1 MKYEV
6 TTYNTKKMF
15 ADALKHAMSQKP
27 FSKITVSEIVAACGV
42 NRKTFYYH
50 FEDIYALLLWIFK
63 EEAIDVVKKF
73 DLPTQPREALFF
85 VMDYVEENSY
95 LINCAYDSLG
105 RDQLRSFLYDDFS
118 SITKE
123 LLERV
128 EALSGNKLESSYKE
142 YLTKFYAEGLAGM
155 LIDWIKH
162 RSDRDRE
169 QTADYIIRTVRG
181 GLSGIF
187 GCKLGEKDV
196 EKG

>member
-63 EEAIDVVKKF
+63 EEAIDVVKEF
-73 DLPTQPREALFF
+73 NLPTQHREALFF

-105 RDQLRSFLYDDFS
+105 RDQLRSFLSADFI
-118 SITKE
+118 SITRDR
-123 LLERV
+123 LEQV
-128 EALSGNKLESSYKE
+128 EAMTGQKLEPAYKE
-142 YLTKFYAEGLAGM
+142 YLSKFYAEGMAGM

-162 RSDRDRE
+162 RSDLDRE
-169 QTADYIIRTVRG
+169 QTADYIIRTIRG

-187 GCKLGEKDV
+187 GCRLEEED
-196 EKG
+196 E

>member
-27 FSKITVSEIVAACGV
+27 LSKITVSEIVSACGV

-50 FEDIYALLLWIFK
+50 FEDIYALLMWILK

-73 DLPTQPREALFF
+73 DLPTQHREALFF
-85 VMDYVEENSY
+85 VMDYVEKNSY

-118 SITKE
+118 SITEE

-128 EALSGNKLESSYKE
+128 EALSGQKLEASYKE
-142 YLTKFYAEGLAGM
+142 YLAKFYAEGLAGM

-162 RSDRDRE
+162 RSDLDRE
-169 QTADYIIRTVRG
+169 QTADYIVRTVRG

-187 GCKLGEKDV
+187 GCKLGEED
-196 EKG
+196 

>member
-15 ADALKHAMSQKP
+15 ADALKRAMSQKP
-27 FSKITVSEIVAACGV
+27 LSRITVSEIVAACGV

-63 EEAIDVVKKF
+63 EEAIDVVKEF
-73 DLPTQPREALFF
+73 NLTTQPREALFF

-105 RDQLRSFLYDDFS
+105 RDQLRSFLYTDFIS
-118 SITKE
+118 VTRE
-123 LLERV
+123 LLDQV
-128 EALSGNKLESSYKE
+128 EVLTGHKLDPPFRD
-142 YLTKFYAEGLAGM
+142 YLAKFCAEALAGM

-162 RSDRDRE
+162 RTDLDRE
-169 QTADYIIRTVRG
+169 QTADYIIRIVRS

-187 GCKLGEKDV
+187 GCELV
-196 EKG
+196 EAEEL

>member
-155 LIDWIKH
+155 LIDWINNGMEGDYSRKL
-162 RSDRDRE
+162 DIAL
-169 QTADYIIRTVRG
+169 TALMPVLRANCRG
-181 GLSGIF
+181 A
-187 GCKLGEKDV
+187 KAAAV
-196 EKG
+196 QP

>member
-50 FEDIYALLLWIFK
+50 FEDIYALLMWILK

-73 DLPTQPREALFF
+73 DLPTQHREALFF
-85 VMDYVEENSY
+85 VMDYVEKNSY

-118 SITKE
+118 SITEE

-128 EALSGNKLESSYKE
+128 EALSGQKLEASYKE
-142 YLTKFYAEGLAGM
+142 YLAKFYAEGLAGM

-162 RSDRDRE
+162 RSDLDRE
-169 QTADYIIRTVRG
+169 QTADYIVRTVRG

-187 GCKLGEKDV
+187 GCKLGEED
-196 EKG
+196 

>member
-1 MKYEV
+1 MKHDEQSLQ
-6 TTYNTKKMF
+6 TKQ
-15 ADALKHAMSQKP
+15 ALSEALKTMMKKKP
-27 FSKITVSEIVAACGV
+27 LTKITVRELVEVCGV

-162 RSDRDRE
+162 RSDLDRE

>member
-1 MKYEV
+1 
-6 TTYNTKKMF
+6 MF

-63 EEAIDVVKKF
+63 EEAIDVVKEF
-73 DLPTQPREALFF
+73 NLPTQHREALFF

-105 RDQLRSFLYDDFS
+105 RDQLRSFLSADFI
-118 SITKE
+118 SITRDR
-123 LLERV
+123 LEQV
-128 EALSGNKLESSYKE
+128 EAMTGQKLEPAYKE
-142 YLTKFYAEGLAGM
+142 YLSKFYAEGMAGM

-162 RSDRDRE
+162 RSDLDRE
-169 QTADYIIRTVRG
+169 QTADYIIRTIRG

-187 GCKLGEKDV
+187 GCRLEEED
-196 EKG
+196 E

>member
-6 TTYNTKKMF
+6 TTYNTKRMF
-15 ADALKHAMSQKP
+15 ADALKQAMSQKP

-63 EEAIDVVKKF
+63 EEAIDVVKEF
-73 DLPTQPREALFF
+73 NLPTQHREALFF

-105 RDQLRSFLYDDFS
+105 RDQLRCFLYTDFIS
-118 SITKE
+118 VTRE
-123 LLERV
+123 LLEQV
-128 EALSGNKLESSYKE
+128 EALSGNKLETPYKE
-142 YLTKFYAEGLAGM
+142 YLSKFYAEGLAGV

-162 RSDRDRE
+162 RTDLDRE
-169 QTADYIIRTVRG
+169 QTADYIIRTIRG

-187 GCKLGEKDV
+187 GCRLAEEDG
-196 EKG
+196 

>member
-6 TTYNTKKMF
+6 TTYHTKKMF

-63 EEAIDVVKKF
+63 EEAIDVVKTF
-73 DLPTQPREALFF
+73 DLPTQHRDALFF
-85 VMDYVEENSY
+85 VMDYVEENNY

-105 RDQLRSFLYDDFS
+105 RDQLRAFLYSDFIS
-118 SITKE
+118 VTRE
-123 LLERV
+123 LLEQV
-128 EALSGNKLESSYKE
+128 EVLSGTKPEASYKE
-142 YLTKFYAEGLAGM
+142 YLAKFYAEGLAGM

-162 RSDRDRE
+162 RSVLDRE

-187 GCKLGEKDV
+187 GFKLKENEHEG
-196 EKG
+196 